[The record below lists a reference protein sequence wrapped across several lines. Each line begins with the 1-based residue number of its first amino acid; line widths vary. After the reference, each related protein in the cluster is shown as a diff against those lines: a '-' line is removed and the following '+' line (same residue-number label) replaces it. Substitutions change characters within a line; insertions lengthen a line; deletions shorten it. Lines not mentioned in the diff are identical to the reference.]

1 MKSNEEKQSGL
12 LSLKPKQTNEFC
24 SFSHK
29 GLAQTLGIAL
39 LNQRAQAALRE
50 RVKELTCLYSLVQ
63 FSEQPGIALDKLLQ
77 GIAELLPPGWHYPE
91 VTVGRITLDGK
102 VYSTQYTY
110 EERHI
115 QKADITVKGKKRG
128 AIEVVYTVE
137 KPMIDEGPFLRE
149 ERSLINAIARQV
161 SLIIERREAEED
173 RTKLQNQLRHADRLA
188 TIGQLVA
195 GVAHELNEP
204 LGNILGFAQLTQKI
218 EGLPDQAKQDID
230 KIVSASLYAR
240 EVIKKLMLFARQTPP
255 SMTEVN
261 LNQIV
266 EEGLYFFEAR
276 CTKACIKLIRSLSP
290 DLPHIT
296 ADPTQLNQIL
306 INLVVNAI
314 QAMPDGGE
322 LKVQTLSHDNKVS
335 LIVEDTGN
343 GMSEDIIKQ
352 LFVPFFTTKDVD
364 LGTGLGLAVVHG
376 IVTSHQGSVNVES
389 QVGKGSKFEI
399 QLPIS
404 GTQENRELV

>member
-1 MKSNEEKQSGL
+1 M
-12 LSLKPKQTNEFC
+12 P
-24 SFSHK
+24 
-29 GLAQTLGIAL
+29 
-39 LNQRAQAALRE
+39 
-50 RVKELTCLYSLVQ
+50 
-63 FSEQPGIALDKLLQ
+63 
-77 GIAELLPPGWHYPE
+77 
-91 VTVGRITLDGK
+91 
-102 VYSTQYTY
+102 
-110 EERHI
+110 
-115 QKADITVKGKKRG
+115 
-128 AIEVVYTVE
+128 
-137 KPMIDEGPFLRE
+137 
-149 ERSLINAIARQV
+149 
-161 SLIIERREAEED
+161 
-173 RTKLQNQLRHADRLA
+173 
-188 TIGQLVA
+188 
-195 GVAHELNEP
+195 
-204 LGNILGFAQLTQKI
+204 FAQLTQKI

-352 LFVPFFTTKDVD
+352 IFVPFFTTKDVD